1 MVEFHPLVFSL
12 SKLAVSAIERLFRAS
27 VTMTG
32 REHLPDGVLIFAVN
46 HFTRLE
52 TLLLPY
58 EFYKLTGRPVMSL
71 AYHAFFGGT
80 LGAYLDHM
88 GTVSTADP
96 NRDTII
102 IRSLLMGSHPWM
114 IFPEGSMIKDKKIM
128 ERGKFLVY
136 STTGSKRPPHTGAA
150 ALALRTEFYRQRLQ
164 HLRGADPILL
174 REQLEVFD
182 LSSPDQV
189 SDLETFLVPVNVT
202 YYPIRSRENTLQ
214 KLAASVIKDIPDRF
228 LEELQTEGTMLLSG
242 VDINVSIGRPIPV
255 RPWLEDRRIREDI
268 VAPRHITPDEP
279 IPSRPLL
286 RRIASKLTL
295 RLMAAVYGL
304 TTINFDHLA
313 AYLLKYYP
321 GTRLKVFDL
330 AQRTYVAAEE
340 VTRLKGFEFHP
351 ALLGDQSSQFCRR
364 YRRMLADFL
373 AVAEKSGVVEI
384 RGERLR
390 KKQLK
395 MSKLLTFHTIRREN
409 PYLVILNE
417 VEYLGRLT
425 RLLHRIAWTPGWVL
439 RRRLRRRLCRMDE
452 DQFIGDYLTYRRENE
467 SKPVHI
473 GAPFLLKRFRKGVGV
488 LLVHGYLAAPKE
500 VRPLANF
507 LHQQGCTVYGPR
519 LRGHG
524 TSPED
529 LAGRTWED
537 WCASVER
544 GYLILANTCRDV
556 VLGGFSMGAGL
567 ALLAA
572 ACNLPK
578 VRAVFAINPPVKL
591 RKKSAKLVPAVAL
604 WNKIVDRI
612 ATASNYLHFIPNDP
626 ENPDIN
632 YSRNP
637 VSGLDQLMEL
647 MDRVSERL
655 EEITVPTLVI
665 QGSED
670 PVVHP
675 EGTEELYQRLGTS
688 DKEMTVFPAA
698 RHVIIRGEGS
708 QKVFVRVW
716 GFIRD
721 RL

>member
-27 VTMTG
+27 VTVTG
-32 REHLPDGVLIFAVN
+32 REHLPRGVLIFAVN

-58 EFYKLTGRPVMSL
+58 EFYKLTGKPVMSL
-71 AYHAFFGGT
+71 AYHTFFGGT
-80 LGAYLDHM
+80 LGTYLEHM
-88 GTVSTADP
+88 GAVSTADP

-102 IRSLLMGSHPWM
+102 IRSLLMGNNPWL

-128 ERGKFLVY
+128 ERGRFLVY

-150 ALALRTEFYRQRLQ
+150 LLALRTEFYRQRLH
-164 HLRGADPILL
+164 HLRETDPVLL

-189 SDLETFLVPVNVT
+189 SNLETFLVPVNVS
-202 YYPIRSRENTLQ
+202 YYPIRSRENALQ
-214 KLAASVIKDIPDRF
+214 KLAASFMRDIPERV

-242 VDINVSIGRPIPV
+242 VDINIAIGKPIPV
-255 RPWLEDRRIREDI
+255 KPWLEDRRVREDI
-268 VAPRHITPDEP
+268 VASRHITPDEP

-295 RLMAAVYGL
+295 RLMAAIYGL

-313 AYLLKYYP
+313 AYLLKYHP
-321 GTRLKVFDL
+321 GTRLTVFDL
-330 AQRTYVAAEE
+330 AQRLHVAAEE
-340 VTRLKGFEFHP
+340 VTRLKGFEFH
-351 ALLGDQSSQFCRR
+351 AVLRGDQSTQFCRR

-373 AVAEKSGVVEI
+373 VVAEKSGVVEI
-384 RGERLR
+384 KGERLR

-395 MSKLLTFHTIRREN
+395 MSKLFTFHTIRQEN

-425 RLLHRIAWTPGWVL
+425 RLLRRIAWRPGWVL
-439 RRRLRRRLCRMDE
+439 RRQLRRGLCRTDL
-452 DQFIGDYLTYRRENE
+452 DQFIADYLAYRRESE

-473 GAPFLLKRFRKGVGV
+473 GAPFLLKRFRGRIGV

-500 VRPLANF
+500 MRPLANF
-507 LHQQGCTVYGPR
+507 LHQQGCTVYSPR

-524 TSPED
+524 TTPED

-537 WCASVER
+537 WLTSVER
-544 GYLILANTCRDV
+544 GYLILATTCRDV
-556 VLGGFSMGAGL
+556 VLGGFSMGSGL
-567 ALLAA
+567 ALSVA

-578 VRAVFAINPPVKL
+578 VRAVVAINPPAKL
-591 RKKSAKLVPAVAL
+591 RKKSARLVPAVAL
-604 WNKIVDRI
+604 WNRLVDRI
-612 ATASNYLHFIPNDP
+612 STAPNHLHFIPNDP

-637 VSGLDQLMEL
+637 VTGLNQLMEL
-647 MDRVSERL
+647 MDRVAERL
-655 EEITVPTLVI
+655 EEITVPTLII

-675 EGTEELYQRLGTS
+675 EGTDDLYQRLGAR
-688 DKEMTVFPAA
+688 DKEMTIFPTS

-708 QKVFVRVW
+708 QRVFTRVW
-716 GFIRD
+716 QFISD